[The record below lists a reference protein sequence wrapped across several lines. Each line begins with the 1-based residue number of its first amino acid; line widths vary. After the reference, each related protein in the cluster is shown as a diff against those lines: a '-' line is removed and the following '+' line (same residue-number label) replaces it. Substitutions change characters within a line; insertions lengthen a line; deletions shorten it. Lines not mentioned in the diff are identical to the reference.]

1 MRLTKKNNYGYILE
15 IKDIDTSFGQKAII
29 VGETAK
35 KLGQLEDLE
44 DELGIDLIV
53 LFKAL
58 KSGIYH
64 KIGNCLYFRDNLD
77 FDFNSHLLFKNIYGS
92 YTVFDTKDYG
102 KTWALTKEELDR

>member
-1 MRLTKKNNYGYILE
+1 MRYTHKLDKPDGNCNYFLIPDQE
-15 IKDIDTSFGQKAII
+15 QCDA
-29 VGETAK
+29 VEN

-102 KTWALTKEELDR
+102 KTWALTEEELL